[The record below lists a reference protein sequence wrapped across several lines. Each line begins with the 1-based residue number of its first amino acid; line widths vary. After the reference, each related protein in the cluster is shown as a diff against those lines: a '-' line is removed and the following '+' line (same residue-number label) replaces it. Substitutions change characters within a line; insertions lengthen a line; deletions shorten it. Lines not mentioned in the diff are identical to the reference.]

1 MEERIRGWVL
11 QPEIMIIGFPQPKI
25 SLHFDFLEEIIN
37 VYIYIIY
44 IYTQYH
50 IYIYTHIYI
59 FPIDILI
66 FIDSLSVMDFPKRR
80 TTSQPNHRLS
90 KSRDISDM
98 DEMGVFCLE

>member
-1 MEERIRGWVL
+1 M
-11 QPEIMIIGFPQPKI
+11 
-25 SLHFDFLEEIIN
+25 
-37 VYIYIIY
+37 YIYTYIY

-50 IYIYTHIYI
+50 IYIYTHIYIYI